1 MRREQQLEEGEGEM
15 VEGKAKMTLNR
26 SMAASVVLALQ
37 CSVHCRTTE
46 DPWHDTVR
54 SQRPE
59 TRDPR
64 ILIISIFLHIKL
76 ELENTLWHL
85 SDGKNTNRRD

>member
-1 MRREQQLEEGEGEM
+1 
-15 VEGKAKMTLNR
+15 
-26 SMAASVVLALQ
+26 MAASVVLAPQ

-85 SDGKNTNRRD
+85 SDGKKTRIAVTDVHLSGPMHGFSSYTCQ